1 MEKSAIFRF
10 QFSNIY
16 NFSYLEI
23 ISQKPS
29 KQEWQWEILY
39 KIMTTLHK
47 AWKHRNRG
55 TRNWHWKKKS
65 YLFLF
70 LFGKNWADKSHAR
83 RYFCLAEWSGICLH
97 ISVRMES
104 LGHNK
109 IICINSKDSEKIF
122 MNLCSCCHWNFFLN
136 KRERKRPKN
145 EKKAILRAAQ
155 QKHLHLTFWRCSTVW
170 MSFSSLSEVSE
181 SVTRWGHIQPRRSIK
196 IWGQLQS
203 SFQHW
208 NHFSAKKKKERERV

>member
-23 ISQKPS
+23 ISQKLLNESDNEKFYTKSWPHFTRLENTEIEELEINIEKKVICFCFYLAKTELINRTRSATFAWPS
-29 KQEWQWEILY
+29 GRVFVYISQFEWNH
-39 KIMTTLHK
+39 KVTT
-47 AWKHRNRG
+47 
-55 TRNWHWKKKS
+55 KS
-65 YLFLF
+65 YVSTQ
-70 LFGKNWADKSHAR
+70 KIQR
-83 RYFCLAEWSGICLH
+83 RFSWIYVHVATE
-97 ISVRMES
+97 ISS
-104 LGHNK
+104 W
-109 IICINSKDSEKIF
+109 INAKEKGQ
-122 MNLCSCCHWNFFLN
+122 
-136 KRERKRPKN
+136 KR
-145 EKKAILRAAQ
+145 KKAILRAAQ

-208 NHFSAKKKKERERV
+208 NHFSAKKK